1 MKLFREK
8 FTRMSKEAPD
18 SQAVLAETVLNFI
31 NDGVIII
38 DHNGLIKLINPAA
51 LRMAGYTSAEE
62 TVGLSYLSVMK
73 LENGEGVTIPD
84 NQNPLAQ
91 AAANNNKYN
100 SRDYCLVSVQGKKIP
115 LSISLTPSGEKNADR
130 IITFR
135 NISEELKKEG
145 EQTEFIST
153 ASHEMRT
160 PVASIEGYLGLA
172 LNPST
177 ATIDDRARQYLTEAH
192 AASQH
197 LGKLFRD
204 LLDVTRLDDK
214 REKLHLVPAEIIS
227 TVKEIADRQVTTLN
241 TKHLNY
247 TFGSDQDVN
256 GKLQIDQLA
265 YAMVDLDFLQEI
277 MNNLIENAI
286 KYTNEGGSIW
296 VNARSDGDNVLI
308 NVTDSGMGI
317 APDHLEHIFQKFYR
331 VDNSATR
338 TIGGT
343 GLGLYIVKERVEAMR
358 GRVWAE
364 SAFGEGST
372 FYVSLPRISQEEYDR
387 QMMVI
392 RNTQMMSIK
401 PSTQVTQAAAGAA
414 STLFAVD
421 QANANPFTQP
431 AVPIPQSIPVPQ
443 PSAPIPQTDSQ
454 PAPAPISPAP
464 APIAEPIAQPTPQ
477 VPVTEPAPVASEAPS
492 AGGEDLASD
501 LSPDKLAELK
511 RNFAAQMHGGPQ
523 IGRQKE

>member
-1 MKLFREK
+1 MKLFHDR
-8 FTRMSKEAPD
+8 FTKMSSEAPN

-38 DHNGLIKLINPAA
+38 DNAGLIKLINPAA
-51 LRMAGYTSAEE
+51 LHMAGYTKIED
-62 TVGLSYLSVMK
+62 TIGRSYLSIMK
-73 LENGEGVTIPD
+73 LENEEGSIVPD
-84 NQNPLAQ
+84 SQNPLAQ
-91 AAANNNKYN
+91 AAANNNKYE
-100 SRDYCLVSVQGKKIP
+100 SRDFSLISAQGKRIP
-115 LSISLTPSGEKNADR
+115 VSISLTPSGEKNSDR

-135 NISEELKKEG
+135 NITEELKKEG

-192 AASQH
+192 AASKH

-204 LLDVTRLDDK
+204 LLDVTKLDDK
-214 REKLHLVPAEIIS
+214 RAKLHFVPTEIIS
-227 TVKEIADRQVTTLN
+227 TVREIADRQFTALN
-241 TKHLNY
+241 NKQIQY
-247 TFGSDQDVN
+247 SFGSNEGEEVN
-256 GKLQIDQLA
+256 GKIQIDQLA
-265 YAMVDLDFLQEI
+265 YAMVDIDFLQEI
-277 MNNLIENAI
+277 INNLIENAI
-286 KYTNEGGSIW
+286 KYTGEGGSIW
-296 VNARSDGDNVLI
+296 VNARNDGDNVLI
-308 NVTDSGMGI
+308 NVTDTGIGI
-317 APDHLEHIFQKFYR
+317 APDNLEHIFQKFYR

-343 GLGLYIVKERVEAMR
+343 GLGLYIVKERVEAMH

-401 PSTQVTQAAAGAA
+401 PNSQVTQAVSNAAGV
-414 STLFAVD
+414 LFSSE
-421 QANANPFTQP
+421 QNNPFSPLITQFP
-431 AVPIPQSIPVPQ
+431 SVQNPPTANQSITPGSIPPQ
-443 PSAPIPQTDSQ
+443 PLASN
-454 PAPAPISPAP
+454 
-464 APIAEPIAQPTPQ
+464 PTPQ
-477 VPVTEPAPVASEAPS
+477 GISTPSTELSPPANNPS
-492 AGGEDLASD
+492 LADSNTIASD
-501 LSPDKLAELK
+501 LPPDKLSELK
-511 RNFAAQMHGGPQ
+511 RSFASQV
-523 IGRQKE
+523 QKNPSNPA